1 MKTIVLVSLLVIYL
15 DGNCQVRS
23 SHSLNDKLTDLKGEP
38 LLAGNATYEDGS
50 PFYSTD
56 FQRGTLILNNGKKYS
71 DILVKLNLMNDK
83 IHYQQQDGK
92 TERVTSADI
101 VRDVSFIDPEQKDT
115 VHFRSRYPA
124 ISKNDLKTFYLVLAD
139 GKMQLLKQMKR
150 VLIEEKNFNSATIT
164 RRFDTEKGY
173 FIFING
179 QMQKIKRTKSSV
191 LELIEDEK
199 KGKVEQFISDNG
211 LTVKGDS
218 DFAKI
223 VSYYNSL

>member
-38 LLAGNATYEDGS
+38 LLAGNAIYEDGS

-56 FQRGTLILNNGKKYS
+56 FQRGTLTLNNGKKYA
-71 DILVKLNLMNDK
+71 DILVKLNLLNDK
-83 IHYQQQDGK
+83 IHYQLQDGK
-92 TERVTSADI
+92 TERVTSAEV
-101 VRDVSFIDPEQKDT
+101 VRDVSFIDTEQKDT
-115 VHFRSRYPA
+115 VHFRSGYPA
-124 ISKNDLKTFYLVLAD
+124 ISKNDLKTFYQVLAD

-150 VLIEEKNFNSATIT
+150 IFIEEKNFNSATIT

-173 FIFING
+173 YIYTSG
-179 QMQKIKRTKSSV
+179 QIKKLKRTKSGV
-191 LELIEDEK
+191 LELIAGEK
-199 KGKVEQFISDNG
+199 KIKVEQFILDNR
-211 LTVKGDS
+211 LMVKVDS

-223 VSYYNSL
+223 ISYCNSL